1 MGLRLRLTLDM
12 TPEAGDVEFGPVVWF
27 GPETSNK
34 ENRLTLV

>member
-1 MGLRLRLTLDM
+1 MMLTLDM
-12 TPEAGDVEFGPVVWF
+12 EPEEEDVEVGLVVWF